1 MEGRA
6 YFTLVLPAR
15 RFCLL
20 RGLVLRAEEGPV
32 VLGLFSTLE
41 CEHEGREFV
50 LLFACPHPWK
60 STRLFDRIQ

>member
-32 VLGLFSTLE
+32 VRGLFSTLE
-41 CEHEGREFV
+41 CEQEG
-50 LLFACPHPWK
+50 
-60 STRLFDRIQ
+60 